1 MSFEVPPKEEEAEP
15 SADSLD
21 PGVNELLRRLLT
33 GELEL
38 KVDPLSGRA
47 LIDGNT
53 PPDKTPPSEDRP

>member
-21 PGVNELLRRLLT
+21 PGVDELLRRLLT
-33 GELEL
+33 GELDL

-47 LIDGNT
+47 LLDANT
-53 PPDKTPPSEDRP
+53 SPDRTLPSEDHP